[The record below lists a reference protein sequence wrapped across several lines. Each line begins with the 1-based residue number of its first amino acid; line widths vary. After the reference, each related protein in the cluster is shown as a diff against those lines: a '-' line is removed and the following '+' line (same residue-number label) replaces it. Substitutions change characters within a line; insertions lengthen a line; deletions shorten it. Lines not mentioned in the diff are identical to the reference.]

1 MRLVNN
7 SNYAG
12 MIFVS
17 KNKCAWSGH
26 KKRKMQKRFHIQMKR
41 EESENNS
48 YRFLKLDLNSQ
59 TKTE

>member
-1 MRLVNN
+1 MSLVNN
-7 SNYAG
+7 SNCAG
-12 MIFVS
+12 MSFVP
-17 KNKCAWSGH
+17 
-26 KKRKMQKRFHIQMKR
+26 KKSVLGTVTKKQKMQKRFHIQMKR

>member
-7 SNYAG
+7 SNCAG
-12 MIFVS
+12 MSFVP
-17 KNKCAWSGH
+17 KNKCPWNGH